1 MRVLLVDD
9 NSLYLEGLRC
19 FLLENGIEVAGT
31 ASDGLDALN
40 KVEML
45 RPDIILMDVEMSGCG
60 GIDATSIIKR
70 DYPWIEIVMLSVSEE
85 DDHLFKAIR
94 AGASGYLLKNM
105 AAGLFLTKLQQLFQG
120 DAPFAPEM
128 ARRILKEVAH
138 PSKGLTQS
146 APDEEAESNLTERQ
160 LEVLRMLA
168 QGQTYR
174 EIGLALEIREV
185 TVRYH
190 VNELIRKLH
199 LANRSQLI
207 AYASKLNL

>member
-19 FLLENGIEVAGT
+19 LLQENGIEVAGT

-45 RPDIILMDVEMSGCG
+45 KPDVILMDVEMSGCG
-60 GIDATSIIKR
+60 GIDATAIIKR
-70 DYPWIEIVMLSVSEE
+70 DYPWIEIVMLSVSQE
-85 DDHLFKAIR
+85 DEHLFNAIR
-94 AGASGYLLKNM
+94 AGASGYLLKSM
-105 AAGLFLTKLQQLFQG
+105 DAGMFLAKLKLLFQG
-120 DAPFAPEM
+120 DAPFAPQM
-128 ARRILKEVAH
+128 ARRILREV
-138 PSKGLTQS
+138 T
-146 APDEEAESNLTERQ
+146 APDQSLMRCSAEEDAESVLTERQ

-168 QGQTYR
+168 QGRTYR
-174 EIGLALEIREV
+174 EIGLALEIREI

-190 VNELIRKLH
+190 VNELMRKLH

>member
-19 FLLENGIEVAGT
+19 LLQENGIEVAGT

-45 RPDIILMDVEMSGCG
+45 KPDVILMDVEMSGCG
-60 GIDATSIIKR
+60 GIDATAIIKR
-70 DYPWIEIVMLSVSEE
+70 DYPWIEIVMLSVSQE
-85 DDHLFKAIR
+85 DEHLFNAIR
-94 AGASGYLLKNM
+94 AGASGYLLKSM
-105 AAGLFLTKLQQLFQG
+105 DAGMFLAKLKLLFQG
-120 DAPFAPEM
+120 DAPFAPQM
-128 ARRILKEVAH
+128 ARRILREV
-138 PSKGLTQS
+138 T
-146 APDEEAESNLTERQ
+146 APDQSLMRCPAEEDGESVLTERQ

-168 QGQTYR
+168 QGRTYR
-174 EIGLALEIREV
+174 EIGLALEIREI

-190 VNELIRKLH
+190 VNELMRKLH

>member
-19 FLLENGIEVAGT
+19 FLLEHGIEVAGT

-105 AAGLFLTKLQQLFQG
+105 DAGVFLTKLQQLFQG

-128 ARRILKEVAH
+128 ARRILKEVAG
-138 PSKGLTQS
+138 PRKSLTQS

-160 LEVLRMLA
+160 LEVLRMVA

-174 EIGLALEIREV
+174 EIGLKLEIREI

-190 VNELIRKLH
+190 VNELMRKLH

-207 AYASKLNL
+207 AYASKMKL

>member
-19 FLLENGIEVAGT
+19 LLQENGIEVAGT

-45 RPDIILMDVEMSGCG
+45 KPDVILMDVEMSGCG
-60 GIDATSIIKR
+60 GIDATAIIKR
-70 DYPWIEIVMLSVSEE
+70 DYPWIEIVMLSVSQE
-85 DDHLFKAIR
+85 DEHLFNAIR
-94 AGASGYLLKNM
+94 AGASGYLLKSM
-105 AAGLFLTKLQQLFQG
+105 DAGMFLAKLKLLFQG

-128 ARRILKEVAH
+128 ARRILREVAA
-138 PSKGLTQS
+138 PAKGLTQCAS
-146 APDEEAESNLTERQ
+146 DEECENDLTERQ

-168 QGQTYR
+168 QGRTYR
-174 EIGLALEIREV
+174 EIGLALEIREI

-190 VNELIRKLH
+190 VNELMRKLH